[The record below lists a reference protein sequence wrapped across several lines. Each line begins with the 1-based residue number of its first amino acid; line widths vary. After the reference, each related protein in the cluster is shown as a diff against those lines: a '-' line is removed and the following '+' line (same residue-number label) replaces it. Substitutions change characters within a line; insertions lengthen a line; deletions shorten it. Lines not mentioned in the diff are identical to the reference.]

1 MVTEREV
8 LLWILRLTVDKS
20 KVEIKEFKERLP
32 LPFSIVK
39 NILKDLDRGGLIT
52 FTDDNFTVTCEQ
64 RVTAAVKAVSLGL
77 DIETVCA
84 YLTWAEFEN
93 ISTLAFVENGF
104 DTKQHLRFKYS
115 GKRWEVDIIAWR
127 GKIAVAVDCKHWKRN
142 WRMSYIRKI
151 VETHLERTRSLAEA
165 LPLKGLKYDLNRIEF
180 VVPTIISLVPGPLK
194 FYLDVPIVPVLQL
207 GDFISS
213 LTEHLSMIKH
223 FIRKPIG
230 HNIFY
235 K

>member
-1 MVTEREV
+1 VN
-8 LLWILRLTVDKS
+8 
-20 KVEIKEFKERLP
+20 IKEFKDKLP

-39 NILKDLDRGGLIT
+39 NVLKDLDRKGLIA

-64 RVTAAVKAVSLGL
+64 RVAAAVKAINLGS

-93 ISTLAFVENGF
+93 ISTLAFVENKF
-104 DTKQHLRFKYS
+104 NTKQHLRFKYS

-127 GKIAVAVDCKHWKRN
+127 GKIAVVADCKHWKRN
-142 WRMSYIRKI
+142 WRISYIRKI
-151 VETHLERTRSLAEA
+151 VEMHLKRTRALTEA
-165 LPLKGLKYDLNRIEF
+165 LPLKGLKCDLNRIEF
-180 VVPTIISLVPGPLK
+180 VVPTIISLVPSPLK

-207 GDFISS
+207 RDFISS
-213 LTEHLSMIKH
+213 LTEHLNTIKH
-223 FIRKPIG
+223 FIRKPTG